1 MIEQKSSNMQ
11 RTISLGLLFNSF
23 KELLKLNIN
32 FIASI
37 LKRMQGNK
45 LQDVKSMVNDEISMS
60 IIKRITNNK

>member
-1 MIEQKSSNMQ
+1 MIEQKSSSMQ
-11 RTISLGLLFNSF
+11 RRISSGLLFNSF
-23 KELLKLNIN
+23 KELLRLNIN
-32 FIASI
+32 FIVSI